1 MANFDL
7 VKIFDTIHTIKLQY
21 LQIEKL
27 SNLVTYDKSYLLLDK
42 KKYSVRLSS
51 FQVFLSVQ
59 ISQKKSNRK
68 L

>member
-42 KKYSVRLSS
+42 KNILLGYQAFKFFFR
-51 FQVFLSVQ
+51 F
-59 ISQKKSNRK
+59 R
-68 L
+68 